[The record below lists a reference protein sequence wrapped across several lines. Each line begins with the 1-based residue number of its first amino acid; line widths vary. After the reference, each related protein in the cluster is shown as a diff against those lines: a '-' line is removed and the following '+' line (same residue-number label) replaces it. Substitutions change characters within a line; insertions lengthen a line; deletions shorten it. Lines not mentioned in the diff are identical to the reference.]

1 MDDYAAYWPILRTV
15 LLVLLAGLP
24 VMLGICLQQAVATR
38 KAGDDAL
45 ARSWTDAAKS
55 FGSMTVMSWVLIW
68 VVRVALL
75 RGLEVISQLKVG

>member
-1 MDDYAAYWPILRTV
+1 MDDYAAFWPTIRTV
-15 LLVLLAGLP
+15 VLLLLAGLP
-24 VMLGICLQQAVATR
+24 VMFGVCLQQAVATR

-55 FGSMTVMSWVLIW
+55 FGSMTIMSWVLVW

-75 RGLEVISQLKVG
+75 RGLEVISQMKVG